1 MPGRRPLWVSIGY
14 AVRGLAVALYRE
26 RSVRLHAVAA
36 CGAVALAAWCGLEAR
51 DWLFVLLAIA
61 LVLAAEMVNTAI
73 EKTLDLHGTG
83 WSPLAGM
90 AKDVAAGAVLVCA
103 LYALAVAYLVL
114 WPAFLAKIGVRP

>member
-1 MPGRRPLWVSIGY
+1 MPERKALWVSVGY
-14 AVRGLAVALYRE
+14 AVRGLFLALCRE

-36 CGAVALAAWCGLEAR
+36 CGAVALAAWCGLAPR

-83 WSPLAGM
+83 WSPLAGA

-103 LYALAVAYLVL
+103 LYALAVAYVIL
-114 WPAFLAKIGVRP
+114 WPALLAKLGGQP